1 MVGEDSQKKI
11 TADFQC
17 FVCGAIFTSE
27 EDRRQHLEKEMH
39 RATEKKDVD
48 TVKRQTE
55 LSEMNRQHTN
65 QYNTPILLLLLWLLN
80 PCLYTYSDIIGGK
93 KRILERKLIISL
105 MTII

>member
-17 FVCGAIFTSE
+17 FVCGAIFTNE

-39 RATEKKDVD
+39 KTTEKKDID

-55 LSEMNRQHTN
+55 LSEMHKQA
-65 QYNTPILLLLLWLLN
+65 YE
-80 PCLYTYSDIIGGK
+80 SV
-93 KRILERKLIISL
+93 
-105 MTII
+105 

>member
-1 MVGEDSQKKI
+1 MVDNEDSQKKI

-39 RATEKKDVD
+39 NASENEDTD

-55 LSEMNRQHTN
+55 LSEMHRQA
-65 QYNTPILLLLLWLLN
+65 YE
-80 PCLYTYSDIIGGK
+80 SV
-93 KRILERKLIISL
+93 
-105 MTII
+105 